1 MALPALI
8 YPQVTLKHRWLTL
21 PENRCTTVVLH
32 SNRTSEDAGRPFP
45 WTEVPTNQKPNAA
58 VMPLWVCD
66 SKRRALFIIKAK
78 ILIKLYFS
86 VNLGQADHYGFLAGS
101 LAVLS
106 STQNAVFAQVG
117 WKEHIGYFSFF
128 SLQLVQHTWKMQA
141 IKENMKTW
149 TNIFPLPLLLA
160 KFTLE

>member
-8 YPQVTLKHRWLTL
+8 YAQTTLKHRWLPL

-32 SNRTSEDAGRPFP
+32 SNRTPEDAGHPFT

-58 VMPLWVCD
+58 ALLEMPLWVCD

-86 VNLGQADHYGFLAGS
+86 VNLAQADRYDFLAGS

-117 WKEHIGYFSFF
+117 WKEHRIFF
-128 SLQLVQHTWKMQA
+128 PSSPCSWYNTHGRCKQLR
-141 IKENMKTW
+141 KTW
-149 TNIFPLPLLLA
+149 TSTFPLSLLIA